1 MVFSL
6 DQSNPLMK
14 KQLFIHHWLLGGL
27 TLFRLHTRRV
37 TPLKVC
43 PTTVPI
49 LICFSY
55 EETQRQSIS
64 ILTIMATYQKKNPK
78 TFSFSLK
85 CMSYILLPPSCF
97 VCPSFQFRMSKYIV
111 CYEKLID
118 TISITFLTY
127 LYLKSQYSHRFI
139 IA

>member
-27 TLFRLHTRRV
+27 TLFRLCTRRV
-37 TPLKVC
+37 TPLKGLPNNC
-43 PTTVPI
+43 PHFNLLQLWGNPK
-49 LICFSY
+49 
-55 EETQRQSIS
+55 
-64 ILTIMATYQKKNPK
+64 TIHLYFNHHGYLSKKNPK
-78 TFSFSLK
+78 IFSFPLK

-127 LYLKSQYSHRFI
+127 LYLKSQYSHCFI

>member
-1 MVFSL
+1 MGFSL

-37 TPLKVC
+37 TPFKGLPNNC
-43 PTTVPI
+43 PHFN
-49 LICFSY
+49 LL
-55 EETQRQSIS
+55 Q
-64 ILTIMATYQKKNPK
+64 LWGNPK
-78 TFSFSLK
+78 TIHLYFNHHGYLSKKKPKDIFFFPQMHVL
-85 CMSYILLPPSCF
+85 YITPSCF